1 MKKQIEKLINGDKIM
16 NKGFSDYEDRIPVT
30 LVNIEDDYYS
40 PDDYEYS
47 SYSQE
52 SFGYDIIK
60 EEN

>member
-1 MKKQIEKLINGDKIM
+1 M
-16 NKGFSDYEDRIPVT
+16 NRGFSDYEDRIPVN
-30 LVNIEDDYYS
+30 LVNLEDDYYS

-47 SYSQE
+47 SYYQE